1 MPDLPLKKKKCDL
14 RRLSLVSSWTV
25 KQNEDYIH
33 ALMVFR
39 SNNQFYNNAL
49 VLLSSYILAARNP
62 LEIMNI
68 AAISRKVL
76 KIYLSVEMAH
86 LLLTL
91 LLQKPVKDG
100 LVCW

>member
-1 MPDLPLKKKKCDL
+1 M
-14 RRLSLVSSWTV
+14 
-25 KQNEDYIH
+25 
-33 ALMVFR
+33 
-39 SNNQFYNNAL
+39 
-49 VLLSSYILAARNP
+49 LSSYILPSRNP
-62 LEIMNI
+62 PEIMTI

-100 LVCW
+100 LVCWYQQRLNLRFLSCPKCQIFI

>member
-1 MPDLPLKKKKCDL
+1 ML
-14 RRLSLVSSWTV
+14 
-25 KQNEDYIH
+25 Y
-33 ALMVFR
+33 
-39 SNNQFYNNAL
+39 
-49 VLLSSYILAARNP
+49 SYILPSRNP
-62 LEIMNI
+62 PEIMNI

-86 LLLTL
+86 LLMAL